1 MEDKLP
7 LPADCEAAA
16 VLIVRDMESA
26 MGRCWHA
33 GRVNLIVGRT
43 NGSMDRTND
52 MEVYIESE
60 FDK

>member
-1 MEDKLP
+1 MEDKLS

-16 VLIVRDMESA
+16 VLIVRDKSA
-26 MGRCWHA
+26 MGRCWQA
-33 GRVNLIVGRT
+33 GRVNLIVGRAK
-43 NGSMDRTND
+43 GSIDRAND